1 MKQIKF
7 FFEKGRL
14 LSFFSNEEECDEKI
28 KSQIHIDFFQSTIWI
43 FVYNLNAA

>member
-14 LSFFSNEEECDEKI
+14 LSFFLNEEECDEKI
-28 KSQIHIDFFQSTIWI
+28 KFQIHIDFFKALFGYSFTI
-43 FVYNLNAA
+43 